1 MGNYAEKTGHSYN
14 YSGAD
19 NTNCSHAYLAPTLW
33 PTTTLT
39 GVAVAVL
46 IPDPVGTA
54 VAVITTAPRIDGLQ
68 LQVAMMLGDE
78 PDVNLFLHPAIIT
91 FLALN
96 VTLDATETFAV
107 IVTTCL
113 KVAAPPKASELKADV
128 STTSVTVIVIDW
140 VPALAAVSVA
150 VRVIS

>member
-1 MGNYAEKTGHSYN
+1 MTYCLFPDLFPTITDIGVALVDEIP
-14 YSGAD
+14 
-19 NTNCSHAYLAPTLW
+19 APV
-33 PTTTLT
+33 
-39 GVAVAVL
+39 GDAVAVS
-46 IPDPVGTA
+46 V
-54 VAVITTAPRIDGLQ
+54 TAPRIDGLQ

-91 FLALN
+91 FLALK

-128 STTSVTVIVIDW
+128 STTSVTVIVIDC

-150 VRVIS
+150 VSVIS